1 MLHNKI
7 YQNYTL
13 EILKTFFTVLI
24 GLSAIAWTVRA
35 VNFLDLIV
43 ESGYPVITYF
53 SYSFFNLFGI
63 ITKFFPLA
71 FLISLTIF
79 IIKQIQEKELIIL
92 WTSGVK
98 KIEIVNLFFSI
109 SLIITCLY
117 LLLSVFITPAAL
129 NKSRNLLSNDK
140 LTSFIPTI
148 RVQQFSDSFSGLTF
162 VVDEKKN
169 NQIKNI
175 FLHDNSNILK
185 NLSSK
190 KYKST
195 KTIIA
200 KTGLVND
207 RSMLLFDGKIIS
219 SNDSYENEIIKFD
232 QLKIDLSEIKSTII
246 KKPKIQE
253 TSTIKLLLCIKK
265 NIIEND
271 SCNENL
277 IKEMIPALNR
287 RIILPFFIPVIS
299 LITCILLINHK
310 KKFLLNRTNIF
321 LYSFFVLLYAEVV
334 IRYTGISKLMANI
347 FILSPFLLL
356 ILLYFSIKIK
366 LLKN

>member
-79 IIKQIQEKELIIL
+79 IIKQIQEKELVIL

-162 VVDEKKN
+162 VVDEKIN

-219 SNDSYENEIIKFD
+219 SNDLYENEIIKFD
-232 QLKIDLSEIKSTII
+232 QLKIDLSDIKSTII

-310 KKFLLNRTNIF
+310 KNFLLNRTNIF

>member
-162 VVDEKKN
+162 VVDQKKN

>member
-1 MLHNKI
+1 MFHNKI

>member
-1 MLHNKI
+1 MFHNKI

-79 IIKQIQEKELIIL
+79 IIKQIQEKELVIL

-162 VVDEKKN
+162 VVDQKKN

>member
-162 VVDEKKN
+162 VVDQKKN

-219 SNDSYENEIIKFD
+219 SNDLYENEIIKFD
-232 QLKIDLSEIKSTII
+232 QLKIDLSDIKSTII

-287 RIILPFFIPVIS
+287 RIILLFFIPVIS

>member
-43 ESGYPVITYF
+43 ESGYPIITYF
-53 SYSFFNLFGI
+53 LYSFFNLFGI

-79 IIKQIQEKELIIL
+79 IVKHIQEKELIIL

-98 KIEIVNLFFSI
+98 KIEVVNLFFII
-109 SLIITCLY
+109 SLIITVLY
-117 LLLSVFITPAAL
+117 LLLSVFITPTAL

-148 RVQQFSDSFSGLTF
+148 RVQQFSDSFRGLTF
-162 VVDEKKN
+162 VVDDKKN

-175 FLHDNSNILK
+175 FLNDSSNVLK
-185 NLSSK
+185 NLSSN
-190 KYKST
+190 KYTST

-200 KTGLVND
+200 KTGLVKD
-207 RSMLLFDGKIIS
+207 RSMLLYDGKIIS
-219 SNDSYENEIIKFD
+219 SNNIYENEIIKFD
-232 QLKIDLSEIKSTII
+232 QLKIDLSDIKNTTIT
-246 KKPKIQE
+246 KPKIQE
-253 TSTIKLLLCIKK
+253 TSTIKLLMCIQK
-265 NIIEND
+265 NIFEND
-271 SCNENL
+271 VCNENL
-277 IKEMIPALNR
+277 KKEMIPALNR
-287 RIILPFFIPVIS
+287 RIILPFFIPVVA

-310 KKFLLNRTNIF
+310 KKFLLSRTNIF
-321 LYSFFVLLYAEVV
+321 LYSFIILLYAEVV

-347 FILSPFLLL
+347 FILSPFLLF

-366 LLKN
+366 FLKD

>member
-1 MLHNKI
+1 MFHNKI

-162 VVDEKKN
+162 VVDQKKN

>member
-79 IIKQIQEKELIIL
+79 IIKQIQEKELVIL

-190 KYKST
+190 KYNST

-200 KTGLVND
+200 KTGLAND

-219 SNDSYENEIIKFD
+219 SNDLYENEIINFD
-232 QLKIDLSEIKSTII
+232 QLKIDLSDIKSTII

>member
-79 IIKQIQEKELIIL
+79 IIKQIQEKELVIL

-162 VVDEKKN
+162 IVDEKKN

-190 KYKST
+190 KYNST

-200 KTGLVND
+200 KTGLAND

-219 SNDSYENEIIKFD
+219 SNDLYENEIIKFD
-232 QLKIDLSEIKSTII
+232 QLKIDLSDIKSTII

-299 LITCILLINHK
+299 LITCILLIDHK